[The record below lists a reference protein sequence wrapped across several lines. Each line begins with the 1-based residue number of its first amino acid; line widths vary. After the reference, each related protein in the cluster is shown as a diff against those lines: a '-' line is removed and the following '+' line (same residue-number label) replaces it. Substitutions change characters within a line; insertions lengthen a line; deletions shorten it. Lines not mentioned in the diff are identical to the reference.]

1 MRDKIIDKRN
11 EGELLDTCK
20 KNDIT
25 FLGIF
30 GSYSRGEQKEKSD
43 IDILVKFSRRKSLLD
58 LVRIERR
65 LSEIL
70 DVKVDLVTEGS
81 VSPYLTDRIKKEL
94 KVIYDKKNE
103 TVYLRHI
110 LDAKLGKIT

>member
-1 MRDKIIDKRN
+1 MRDKIIDKIN
-11 EGELLDTCK
+11 ESELLDGCR
-20 KNDIT
+20 KNDII

-70 DVKVDLVTEGS
+70 GVKVDLVTEGS
-81 VSPYLTDRIKKEL
+81 LSPYIIDEVKKEL
-94 KVIYDKKNE
+94 KVLYDEK
-103 TVYLRHI
+103 
-110 LDAKLGKIT
+110 G

>member
-1 MRDKIIDKRN
+1 MRDKVILKIN
-11 EGELLDTCK
+11 ERELLDACK

-58 LVRIERR
+58 LVRIERQ
-65 LSEIL
+65 LSEVL
-70 DVKVDLVTEGS
+70 DLKVDLVTEGS
-81 VSPYLTDRIKKEL
+81 VSPYLIDGIKKEL
-94 KVIYDKKNE
+94 KVIYDEK
-103 TVYLRHI
+103 
-110 LDAKLGKIT
+110 G

>member
-1 MRDKIIDKRN
+1 LYRDKVIDKVN
-11 EGELLDTCK
+11 GSELFDACK

-25 FLGIF
+25 FLGVF

-43 IDILVKFSRRKSLLD
+43 MDILVRFSRRKSLLD

-70 DVKVDLVTEGS
+70 GVKVDLVTEGS
-81 VSPYLTDRIKKEL
+81 VSPYIIDEIKKEL
-94 KVIYDKKNE
+94 KVIYDEK
-103 TVYLRHI
+103 
-110 LDAKLGKIT
+110 G

>member
-1 MRDKIIDKRN
+1 MRAKVIDKRN
-11 EGELLDTCK
+11 ESELLDICK

-58 LVRIERR
+58 LVRIERQ
-65 LSEIL
+65 LSEVL
-70 DVKVDLVTEGS
+70 DLKVDLVTEGS
-81 VSPYLTDRIKKEL
+81 VSPYLIEGIKKEL
-94 KVIYDKKNE
+94 KVIYDEK
-103 TVYLRHI
+103 
-110 LDAKLGKIT
+110 G